1 MKDEIHYIDRKSGE
15 TLTEDVPAGNIM
27 RWLYGRPLGKATLFL
42 FMKRK
47 FVSAIVGRYMSSKR
61 SQKRIVPFIENYKI
75 DLNDYQVTDAN
86 QFTSFNDF
94 FYRKINPEKRPL
106 GAGVVSPADGKTLGF
121 QHLKD
126 VPTFFVKGQEFDIT
140 RFVGDSE
147 IAAKYQDGAMV
158 IIRLAPTDYHR
169 YHFPA
174 SGKAT
179 ESRLIKGHYYS
190 VSPIALQKSLEIFCE
205 NKRTFSELSTEKH
218 GDIAIIEVGATMVGS
233 IFQTYNSNQPIK
245 KGAEKGYFAFG
256 GSTVV
261 VLFEKGKV
269 RLSADLLENT
279 RNGFET
285 QVSMGETIAE

>member
-1 MKDEIHYIDRKSGE
+1 MKDEIHYIDRKTGE
-15 TLTEDVPAGNIM
+15 TLTENVPAGNIM

-47 FVSAIVGRYMSSKR
+47 FVSAIVGRYMSGKVSR
-61 SQKRIVPFIENYKI
+61 KRIIPFIEDYKI
-75 DLNDYQVTDAN
+75 DLNDYQITEAN

-94 FYRKINPEKRPL
+94 FYRKINPKKRPL

-121 QHLKD
+121 QHIED
-126 VPTFFVKGQEFDIT
+126 VPAFFIKGQEFDVE
-140 RFVGDSE
+140 RFVGNSE
-147 IAAKYQDGAMV
+147 IAAKFQGGAMV

-174 SGKAT
+174 SGKST
-179 ESRLIKGHYYS
+179 ESKLINGHYYS

-205 NKRTFSELSTEKH
+205 NKRTFSELSTEKY
-218 GDIAIIEVGATMVGS
+218 GDIGIIEVGATMVGS
-233 IFQTYNSNQPIK
+233 IFQTYNSNEPIN
-245 KGAEKGYFAFG
+245 KGDEKGYFAFG

-261 VLFEKGKV
+261 VLFEKDKV
-269 RLSADLLENT
+269 RLSKDLIENT
-279 RNGFET
+279 QRGLET